1 MIRVFRGRWPAVSPS
16 AYVDESAQVIGDVVI
31 GDRSSIWC
39 NVTVRGDVN
48 KIRIGAETS
57 IQDNTCLHIDYNI
70 PLIIGDR
77 VTVGHSCTVHG
88 CTVEDDCL
96 IGMGATILSG
106 ARIGAGSIVAAG
118 ALVTE
123 GQQIPERSVVMG
135 APGKVKRQT
144 TDEDLQRMRA
154 NAERYVQLSREY
166 RGES

>member
-1 MIRVFRGRWPAVSPS
+1 MGVGNNEFLDDETSTTEAPSSRGKGRKNSRKRAASSVS
-16 AYVDESAQVIGDVVI
+16 
-31 GDRSSIWC
+31 
-39 NVTVRGDVN
+39 VRGDVN
-48 KIRIGAETS
+48 KIRIGDETS
-57 IQDNTCLHIDYNI
+57 IQDNTCLHIDYQI

-144 TDEDLQRMRA
+144 TDEDLKRMRD
-154 NAERYVQLSREY
+154 NADRYVQLSREY
-166 RGES
+166 RGDS

>member
-1 MIRVFRGRWPAVSPS
+1 MIRVFRGRWPAVSAS
-16 AYVDESAQVIGDVVI
+16 AYVDESAQVIGDVKI
-31 GDRSSIWC
+31 GERSSIWC
-39 NVTVRGDVN
+39 NVSARGDVN
-48 KIRIGAETS
+48 SIRIGDETS
-57 IQDNTCLHIDYNI
+57 IQDNTCLHVDYDE
-70 PLIIGDR
+70 PLVIGSR

-88 CTVEDDCL
+88 CVVEDDCL
-96 IGMGATILSG
+96 IGMGSTILSG

-144 TDEDLQRMRA
+144 SDEDLSKMRD
-154 NAERYVQLSREY
+154 NAARYVLLSREY

>member
-16 AYVDESAQVIGDVVI
+16 AYVDESAQVIGDVKI
-31 GDRSSIWC
+31 GDRTSIWC

-57 IQDNTCLHIDYNI
+57 IQDNSCLHIDYNI

-96 IGMGATILSG
+96 IGMGATILNG

-118 ALVTE
+118 ALITE

-144 TDEDLQRMRA
+144 TDEDLKRMRD
-154 NAERYVQLSREY
+154 NADLYVQLSREY
-166 RGES
+166 RGDS